1 MCVCVC
7 VCVIMK
13 HVFDNFWWFKK
24 CPSFFFRLSIWPLST
39 CYGEVVTYCCGFDFF
54 FETPFLSP
62 IMISMQANQRERT
75 SWLLYFLSFFVDP
88 ARPLLTYPTCKTN
101 GNLCLCTNN
110 NTIAPPNMTTHHSW
124 QIVSSIRGHVAQGF
138 EFGGA
143 LGRVTH
149 HTIASW

>member
-1 MCVCVC
+1 MFLTIFDDLKNVLLSFLGYLYDLFLLAMVKLLPIA
-7 VCVIMK
+7 VVLIFFLK
-13 HVFDNFWWFKK
+13 HL
-24 CPSFFFRLSIWPLST
+24 SFLL
-39 CYGEVVTYCCGFDFF
+39 
-54 FETPFLSP
+54 